1 MTRREEFTAWICAQT
16 GSAYVWGA
24 QGHKVRRD
32 GTVYMNQR
40 KVSDNFESWVRQRE
54 NGEENARRAISGI
67 RQRFAEGAN
76 EVTCY
81 DCSGLIMA
89 YIRDIK
95 GYTTRDLSARGLFAI
110 AKEKAKEEL
119 IPGDL
124 VFRHN
129 GEKITHVGVYIGS
142 GYAVDARGRDSG
154 VIKQRLDAAGWNRFA
169 SLEMLNEQGISAVD
183 AAMPSYGRCTG
194 KSVYVRSGAGGT
206 YPILATAHRGDRLLA
221 LPEQNGWHRIAI
233 CCKGKLL
240 TGYMS
245 AKYIEYA

>member
-40 KVSDNFESWVRQRE
+40 KVSDNFENWVRQRE

-67 RQRFAEGAN
+67 RQRLTEGAN

-110 AKEKAKEEL
+110 AKEKAKEGL
-119 IPGDL
+119 IAGDL
-124 VFRHN
+124 VFRYN

-194 KSVYVRSGAGGT
+194 
-206 YPILATAHRGDRLLA
+206 
-221 LPEQNGWHRIAI
+221 
-233 CCKGKLL
+233 
-240 TGYMS
+240 
-245 AKYIEYA
+245 

>member
-67 RQRFAEGAN
+67 RQRLTEGAN

-95 GYTTRDLSARGLFAI
+95 GYTKRAGTFCHCQGKGEGRAYTGRSCVPPQRGKDNPRGRIYRQRIRRGRAGQGQRRY
-110 AKEKAKEEL
+110 KAKA
-119 IPGDL
+119 G
-124 VFRHN
+124 
-129 GEKITHVGVYIGS
+129 
-142 GYAVDARGRDSG
+142 RGR
-154 VIKQRLDAAGWNRFA
+154 VEPVRLA
-169 SLEMLNEQGISAVD
+169 
-183 AAMPSYGRCTG
+183 
-194 KSVYVRSGAGGT
+194 
-206 YPILATAHRGDRLLA
+206 
-221 LPEQNGWHRIAI
+221 
-233 CCKGKLL
+233 
-240 TGYMS
+240 
-245 AKYIEYA
+245 

>member
-67 RQRFAEGAN
+67 RQRLTEGAS

-142 GYAVDARGRDSG
+142 GYAVTR
-154 VIKQRLDAAGWNRFA
+154 
-169 SLEMLNEQGISAVD
+169 
-183 AAMPSYGRCTG
+183 
-194 KSVYVRSGAGGT
+194 GAG
-206 YPILATAHRGDRLLA
+206 TAEL
-221 LPEQNGWHRIAI
+221 
-233 CCKGKLL
+233 
-240 TGYMS
+240 
-245 AKYIEYA
+245 

>member
-1 MTRREEFTAWICAQT
+1 MTRRDEFTAWIGAQV
-16 GSAYVWGA
+16 GCAYVWGA
-24 QGHKVRRD
+24 QGQRIRRD
-32 GTVYMNQR
+32 GTVHMRQR
-40 KVSDNFESWVRQRE
+40 KVSDDYEDWIRHRE
-54 NGEENARRAISGI
+54 ASDINARRAIAGV
-67 RQRFAEGAN
+67 RRRFLEGAN

-95 GYTTRDLSARGLFAI
+95 GYTTSDLSARGLFGI
-110 AKEKAKEEL
+110 AREKAIDEL
-119 IPGDL
+119 MPGDL

-129 GEKITHVGVYIGS
+129 GEKIVHVGIYMG
-142 GYAVDARGRDSG
+142 GGFTVDARGRDAG
-154 VIKQRLDAAGWNRFA
+154 VIRQRLDGALWNRFA
-169 SLEMLNEQGISAVD
+169 SLEMLNEPGAGAED
-183 AAMPSYGRCTG
+183 EGMPAYGRCTG
-194 KSVYVRSGAGGT
+194 KSVHVRSGAGGT

-221 LPEQNGWHRIAI
+221 LPERDGWHRIAI

>member
-1 MTRREEFTAWICAQT
+1 
-16 GSAYVWGA
+16 
-24 QGHKVRRD
+24 
-32 GTVYMNQR
+32 
-40 KVSDNFESWVRQRE
+40 
-54 NGEENARRAISGI
+54 
-67 RQRFAEGAN
+67 
-76 EVTCY
+76 
-81 DCSGLIMA
+81 MA

-119 IPGDL
+119 IAGDL

-240 TGYMS
+240 TGYMR
-245 AKYIEYA
+245 AKYIEDA

>member
-40 KVSDNFESWVRQRE
+40 KVSDSYESWVRQRE

-67 RQRFAEGAN
+67 RQRLTEGAN

-95 GYTTRDLSARGLFAI
+95 GYTTRDLSAR
-110 AKEKAKEEL
+110 
-119 IPGDL
+119 
-124 VFRHN
+124 VFKYDR
-129 GEKITHVGVYIGS
+129 YIHRLYFRFSCVTGS
-142 GYAVDARGRDSG
+142 GY
-154 VIKQRLDAAGWNRFA
+154 KQRICDKRDTLR
-169 SLEMLNEQGISAVD
+169 
-183 AAMPSYGRCTG
+183 TG
-194 KSVYVRSGAGGT
+194 KWENT
-206 YPILATAHRGDRLLA
+206 
-221 LPEQNGWHRIAI
+221 
-233 CCKGKLL
+233 
-240 TGYMS
+240 
-245 AKYIEYA
+245 

>member
-1 MTRREEFTAWICAQT
+1 MTRREKFTAWICAQT

-67 RQRFAEGAN
+67 RQRLTEGAN

-110 AKEKAKEEL
+110 AKEKAKGL
-119 IPGDL
+119 YRATL
-124 VFRHN
+124 C
-129 GEKITHVGVYIGS
+129 
-142 GYAVDARGRDSG
+142 
-154 VIKQRLDAAGWNRFA
+154 
-169 SLEMLNEQGISAVD
+169 SAT
-183 AAMPSYGRCTG
+183 TG
-194 KSVYVRSGAGGT
+194 KR
-206 YPILATAHRGDRLLA
+206 
-221 LPEQNGWHRIAI
+221 
-233 CCKGKLL
+233 
-240 TGYMS
+240 
-245 AKYIEYA
+245 

>member
-1 MTRREEFTAWICAQT
+1 MPL
-16 GSAYVWGA
+16 
-24 QGHKVRRD
+24 
-32 GTVYMNQR
+32 M
-40 KVSDNFESWVRQRE
+40 
-54 NGEENARRAISGI
+54 ARRAFSSPFSLCLTQLSKLSLTFLWFI
-67 RQRFAEGAN
+67 
-76 EVTCY
+76 
-81 DCSGLIMA
+81 
-89 YIRDIK
+89 
-95 GYTTRDLSARGLFAI
+95 YTVPSRRTLCPCAPQTYALPVCARGLFAI

-119 IPGDL
+119 IAGDL

>member
-1 MTRREEFTAWICAQT
+1 M
-16 GSAYVWGA
+16 Y
-24 QGHKVRRD
+24 K
-32 GTVYMNQR
+32 
-40 KVSDNFESWVRQRE
+40 RQ
-54 NGEENARRAISGI
+54 
-67 RQRFAEGAN
+67 
-76 EVTCY
+76 
-81 DCSGLIMA
+81 
-89 YIRDIK
+89 
-95 GYTTRDLSARGLFAI
+95 
-110 AKEKAKEEL
+110 
-119 IPGDL
+119 
-124 VFRHN
+124 
-129 GEKITHVGVYIGS
+129 GVYIGS

-169 SLEMLNEQGISAVD
+169 SLEMLNEQGIGTVD

-206 YPILATAHRGDRLLA
+206 YPILATAHRGDRLIA

>member
-67 RQRFAEGAN
+67 RQRLTEGAN

-119 IPGDL
+119 IAGDL

-129 GEKITHVGVYIGS
+129 G
-142 GYAVDARGRDSG
+142 
-154 VIKQRLDAAGWNRFA
+154 FA

>member
-1 MTRREEFTAWICAQT
+1 MTRREEFAAWICAQT

-40 KVSDNFESWVRQRE
+40 KVSDSYESWVRQRE

-67 RQRFAEGAN
+67 KQRLTEGAN

-110 AKEKAKEEL
+110 AKEKAKEGL
-119 IPGDL
+119 IAGDL

-169 SLEMLNEQGISAVD
+169 SLEMLNEQGISTAD
-183 AAMPSYGRCTG
+183 ADMPSYGRCTG

-206 YPILATAHRGDRLLA
+206 CPILATAHRGDRLIA